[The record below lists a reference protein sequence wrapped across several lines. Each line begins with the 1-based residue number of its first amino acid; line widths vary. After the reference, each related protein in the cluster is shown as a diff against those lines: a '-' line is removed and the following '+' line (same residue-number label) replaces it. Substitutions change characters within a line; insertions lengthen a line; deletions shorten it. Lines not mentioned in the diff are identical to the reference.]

1 MSSYSFVTFLQKKQ
15 QKVYHIFGCI
25 KKKSYLCTR
34 YITFKTMKRIIP
46 ILMALI
52 ATATPATSQDS
63 KTVKIKVIETS
74 DVHGH
79 FFPWDFM
86 EGKPLK
92 GTLARANTYIN
103 KERQKYGNNLLL
115 IDNGDILQGQPC
127 IYWSNYVMP
136 ENENLAAQVINY
148 MKYDAETV
156 GNHDIEPGHKVYDK
170 WIREVRCPLLG
181 ANIVKEE
188 YKNGKANP
196 THIYTGLRPYST
208 HYVDGVK
215 ICIIGMLTPAIP
227 NWLNKSI
234 WKGLEFEEM
243 TSCAKKWIKYIKET
257 ERPDLIFGLFHSG
270 LDGGINTPDY
280 EENATASVAREV
292 PGFDVIFFGHDHQVH
307 NEWITN
313 KEGQQ
318 VLCIDPSCYVKNV
331 AEAEITLSFN
341 KGKLTKKEINGNIV
355 NVLDEEIDQQMLNHF
370 QTQIDNVK
378 AYVDRK
384 IGRFEHPVYSREG
397 FFGNSAFTDLIHN
410 LQLTISKADIS
421 FNAPL
426 AFDNVIKAGDVTQ
439 ADMFKLYRFENLMFV
454 LRMTGEE
461 IRKHLEFSYS
471 MWANTMTSAND
482 HALLLN
488 DDSKE
493 DQQRTGF
500 QYYTFNFDSAA
511 GVDYEVDLTKPDGQ
525 KVKIL
530 QLSNGQP
537 FDEKKWYKVVMNSYR
552 ANGGGELLTRGA
564 GIPKDSLESR
574 VIWHTDMD
582 QRHYLT
588 EEIMRQGTIDPQPNH
603 NWRFVPEDWV
613 KPALERDRK
622 QLFGE

>member
-1 MSSYSFVTFLQKKQ
+1 MTIDAK
-15 QKVYHIFGCI
+15 I
-25 KKKSYLCTR
+25 
-34 YITFKTMKRIIP
+34 
-46 ILMALI
+46 
-52 ATATPATSQDS
+52 S
-63 KTVKIKVIETS
+63 KTIEIKAVETS

-79 FFPWDFM
+79 FFPYDFM
-86 EGKPLK
+86 EKKPIR
-92 GTLARANTYIN
+92 GTLTRANSYI
-103 KERQKYGNNLLL
+103 KQQRKKYGEDHFLL

-127 IYWSNYVMP
+127 VYWSNYVMP
-136 ENENLAAQVINY
+136 ENENIAASVINY

-188 YKNGKANP
+188 YKNAAARP
-196 THIYTGLRPYST
+196 EHIYTGLKPYSV
-208 HYVDGVK
+208 HYKDGVK
-215 ICIIGMLTPAIP
+215 IVVIGMLTPAIP

-243 TSCAKKWIKYIKET
+243 TACAKKWIKYVKDNEK
-257 ERPDLIFGLFHSG
+257 PDLIFGLFHSG
-270 LDGGINTPDY
+270 LNGGIKTDEY
-280 EENATASVAREV
+280 EEDATESVAREV

-307 NEWITN
+307 NMFITN
-313 KEGQQ
+313 KAGEK
-318 VLCIDPSCYVKNV
+318 VLCIDPSCYVANV
-331 AEAEITLSFN
+331 AEAEITLTY
-341 KGKLTKKEINGNIV
+341 KDGKLAKKQIKGNII
-355 NVLDEEIDQQMLNHF
+355 NVLDEKIDKKMLAHF
-370 QTQIDNVK
+370 QPTIDEVK
-378 AYVDRK
+378 DYVNQR
-384 IGRFEHPVYSREG
+384 IGYFKHPIYTRES

-410 LQLTISKADIS
+410 LQMSISKADIS

-426 AFDNVIKAGDVTQ
+426 AFDTTIDAGEVTQ
-439 ADMFKLYRFENLMFV
+439 ADMFKLYRFENLLFV

-461 IRKHLEFSYS
+461 VRKHLEFSYD
-471 MWANTMTSAND
+471 MWCNTMTSPSD
-482 HALLLN
+482 HALRLN

-500 QYYTFNFDSAA
+500 QYYTFNFDSAC
-511 GVDYEVDLTKPDGQ
+511 GIDYLVDLTKPDGQ

-530 QLSNGQP
+530 RMSNGEP

-564 GIPKDSLESR
+564 GIPQDSLESR
-574 VIWHTDMD
+574 VLFHTEMD

-588 EEIMRQGTIDPQPNH
+588 EEIKRQGTIDPQKNN
-603 NWRFVPEDWV
+603 NWRFIPEAWV

-622 QLFGE
+622 QLFGK

>member
-1 MSSYSFVTFLQKKQ
+1 MNK
-15 QKVYHIFGCI
+15 I
-25 KKKSYLCTR
+25 
-34 YITFKTMKRIIP
+34 YI
-46 ILMALI
+46 LLI
-52 ATATPATSQDS
+52 STLLSVATIEAKNS
-63 KTVKIKVIETS
+63 KTVKIKVVETS

-79 FFPWDFM
+79 FFPYDFM
-86 EGKPLK
+86 EKKPIR
-92 GTLARANTYIN
+92 GTLTRANSYI
-103 KERQKYGNNLLL
+103 KQQRKKYGDDHFLL

-127 IYWSNYVMP
+127 VYWSNYVMP
-136 ENENLAAQVINY
+136 ENENIAASVINY

-188 YKNGKANP
+188 YKNAAARP
-196 THIYTGLRPYST
+196 EHIYTGLQPYSV
-208 HYVDGVK
+208 HYKDGVK
-215 ICIIGMLTPAIP
+215 IVVIGMITPAIP

-243 TSCAKKWIKYIKET
+243 TACAKKWIKYVKEY
-257 ERPDLIFGLFHSG
+257 EKPDLIFGLFHSG
-270 LDGGINTPDY
+270 LDGGIKTDEY
-280 EENATASVAREV
+280 DENATESVAREV

-307 NEWITN
+307 NTFITN
-313 KEGQQ
+313 KAGEK
-318 VLCIDPSCYVKNV
+318 VLCIDPSCYVANV
-331 AEAEITLSFN
+331 AEAEITLTYN
-341 KGKLTKKEINGNIV
+341 DGKLAKKQIKGNIV
-355 NVLDEEIDQQMLNHF
+355 NVLDEKIDKKMLEHF
-370 QTQIDNVK
+370 QPTIDEVK
-378 AYVDRK
+378 DYVSQR
-384 IGRFEHPVYSREG
+384 IGYFKQPIYTRES

-410 LQLTISKADIS
+410 LQMSISKADIS

-426 AFDNVIKAGDVTQ
+426 AFDTTIDAGEVTQ
-439 ADMFKLYRFENLMFV
+439 ADMFKLYRFENLLFV

-461 IRKHLEFSYS
+461 IRKHLEFSYD
-471 MWANTMTSAND
+471 MWTNTMTSPSD
-482 HALLLN
+482 HILRLN

-500 QYYTFNFDSAA
+500 QYYTFNFDSAC
-511 GVDYEVDLTKPDGQ
+511 GIDYLVDVTKPDGQ

-530 QLSNGQP
+530 RMSNGEP

-564 GIPKDSLESR
+564 GIPQDSLESR
-574 VIWHTDMD
+574 VLFHTDLD

-588 EEIMRQGTIDPQPNH
+588 EEIKRLGTIDPQKNN
-603 NWRFVPEDWV
+603 NWKFIPEAWV

-622 QLFGE
+622 QLFGK